1 MRPITLTTSDA
12 SGGEQSTPVCPLD
25 WRITPFQIT
34 LQANVT
40 GVATFT
46 VEYTSDDVY
55 AVGYNP
61 ATGLWF
67 PVTDMSAASADAS
80 ATLISPVTAI
90 RMRQTAGAGSVQLR
104 VVQAGN

>member
-34 LQANVT
+34 LAADVT
-40 GVATFT
+40 GTATFT
-46 VEYTSDDVY
+46 VEYTSDDVFS
-55 AVGYNP
+55 
-61 ATGLWF
+61 ATFNAATALWF
-67 PVTDMSAASADAS
+67 PVTGMSAATADAS

-90 RMRQTAGAGSVQLR
+90 RMRQTAGNGSVRLR
-104 VVQAGN
+104 VQQAGN